1 MAYSG
6 TSVHFH
12 KLENNNSTLL
22 CFKLST
28 RLAQNVISIST
39 DINNVS
45 DTHKLHFHLPL

>member
-12 KLENNNSTLL
+12 KLENNNPTLL

-39 DINNVS
+39 EINNVS